1 MASIPIIA
9 PSPSSRILYREN
21 QLRVTPTSLLALTPD
36 PPAGGRHS
44 NSRDRPPGPASFPA
58 NHGVVRR
65 ATQCLSPPML
75 EEEHMYGLFGASPT
89 VAARIWLI
97 AKVGEHRWA
106 NEEVTRSWPKLS
118 QAWLRGEARI
128 LHFQLA
134 RLRGPSCISWAW
146 LRGLYS
152 QPNKH

>member
-106 NEEVTRSWPKLS
+106 NEEVTRSWPQTKPSLAPWRSSHPAFPASQTKGKLHKF
-118 QAWLRGEARI
+118 G
-128 LHFQLA
+128 LA
-134 RLRGPSCISWAW
+134 KA
-146 LRGLYS
+146 
-152 QPNKH
+152 